1 MSAMIAREEQ
11 AGSDRKSGLN
21 RMAGPV
27 LLWGLG
33 VGYVISGDYYG
44 WNSGLISAGY
54 RGYLVAVGGAAV
66 LYGALAL
73 VIGELTAAVP
83 DAAGPSAFARLALG
97 SYAGY
102 FCGLSVLM
110 EYLLAAAAIA
120 TAVGAYLNF
129 LVAAIP
135 PVTAGIGIYI
145 FFTVV
150 HWYGVS
156 LSLKLELALT
166 GLAVLMLVVFYF
178 GAGPHFSLLR
188 LDEVG
193 HGALLPHGFAGLW
206 DAFPSAAWLFLG
218 IEGLPMAVEEARDA
232 TRNVPRALLSSFA
245 TLCLLA
251 AFTPA
256 VVAGLG
262 GAATVGKSD
271 APLPSAVAVA
281 LGSRHWLA
289 TTVSVVGLV
298 ALLASFHAI
307 ILSYS
312 RQLYSLSRA
321 GYLPGFLAQL
331 NRRKTPSWALVLPG
345 LFGSALVGLGPFLPG
360 SAIPILVTV
369 SVFGAAIS
377 YVMMIVSAIALRR
390 RREFVWPL
398 RMFGGEAKAWI
409 ALGLSLLLL
418 LAGAHEHPFA
428 VLYGGLALLLLSV
441 FYFVYG
447 RARVAVRSLEE
458 ELRALRG
465 EIESGS

>member
-1 MSAMIAREEQ
+1 MAANEKR
-11 AGSDRKSGLN
+11 AGPERKDGLN
-21 RMAGPV
+21 RVAGPW

-44 WNSGLISAGY
+44 WNSGLISTGY
-54 RGYLVAVGGAAV
+54 RGFMVAVAGAAV

-97 SYAGY
+97 RYAGY
-102 FCGLSVLM
+102 FCGLGVLM
-110 EYLLAAAAIA
+110 EYVLAAAAIA

-129 LVAAIP
+129 LVAKIP
-135 PVTAGIGIYI
+135 PVAAGVGIFI

-150 HWYGVS
+150 HLYGVS
-156 LSLKLELALT
+156 LSLKLELLLT

-178 GAGPHFSLLR
+178 AAGRHISLLL
-188 LDEVG
+188 LDQVG
-193 HGALLPHGFAGLW
+193 HGALLPRGFAGLL
-206 DAFPSAAWLFLG
+206 DAFPAAAWLFLG
-218 IEGLPMAVEEARDA
+218 IEGLPMAAEEAHDA
-232 TRNVPRALLSSFA
+232 TRNVPRALLTSFA

-251 AFTPA
+251 ALTPA
-256 VVAGLG
+256 VAAGLG
-262 GAATVGKSD
+262 GSAVVGKSD

-289 TTVSVVGLV
+289 TAVTVVGLV
-298 ALLASFHAI
+298 GLMASFHAI
-307 ILSYS
+307 VLSYS

-321 GYLPGFLAQL
+321 GYLPGFLARL

-345 LFGSALVGLGPFLPG
+345 LFGSALVGLGPFFPE
-360 SAIPILVTV
+360 SAIPTLVTV

-377 YVMMIVSAIALRR
+377 YIIMIVSAIALRR
-390 RREFVWPL
+390 RKEFVWPL
-398 RMFGGEAKAWI
+398 RMFGGEFKAWI
-409 ALGLSLLLL
+409 ALALTVILL
-418 LAGAHEHPFA
+418 LAGAHEHPIA
-428 VLYGGLALLLLSV
+428 VMYGGFALLLLSV

-447 RARVAVRSLEE
+447 KARVPVRSLEE
-458 ELRALRG
+458 ELKALRG

>member
-1 MSAMIAREEQ
+1 
-11 AGSDRKSGLN
+11 
-21 RMAGPV
+21 
-27 LLWGLG
+27 

-44 WNSGLISAGY
+44 WNSGLISTGY
-54 RGYLVAVGGAAV
+54 RGFLLAVVVAAL
-66 LYGALAL
+66 LYGSLAL
-73 VIGELTAAVP
+73 IIGELTAAVP

-102 FCGLSVLM
+102 FCGLSVLL
-110 EYLLAAAAIA
+110 EYILAAAAIA

-129 LVAAIP
+129 LIAAIP
-135 PVTAGIGIYI
+135 PMIAGIGIYI

-150 HWYGVS
+150 HLYGVS
-156 LSLKLELALT
+156 VSLKLELGLT

-178 GAGPHFSLLR
+178 VAGPHLSMLR
-188 LDEVG
+188 LDDVG
-193 HGALLPHGFAGLW
+193 SGTLLPRGFAGLW
-206 DAFPSAAWLFLG
+206 DAFPAAAWLFLG
-218 IEGLPMAVEEARDA
+218 IEGLPMAAEEAKDA
-232 TRNVPRALLSSFA
+232 TRNLPRALLSSFA

-271 APLPSAVAVA
+271 APLPSAVAIA
-281 LGSRHWLA
+281 LGTRHWLA
-289 TTVSVVGLV
+289 TAVSVIGLV

-307 ILSYS
+307 VLSYS

-331 NRRKTPSWALVLPG
+331 NRRKTPTWALVLPG
-345 LFGSALVGLGPFLPG
+345 LFGSALVGLGPFFPG
-360 SAIPILVTV
+360 GAIPILVTV

-377 YVMMIVSAIALRR
+377 YMLMIVSAITLRR

-409 ALGLSLLLL
+409 ALGLAVLLL
-418 LAGAHEHPFA
+418 LAGVHEHPIA
-428 VLYGGLALLLLSV
+428 VLYGGVALLLLSV
-441 FYFVYG
+441 LYFVYG
-447 RARVAVRSLEE
+447 RVRVKVCSLEE

-465 EIESGS
+465 EIEPGS